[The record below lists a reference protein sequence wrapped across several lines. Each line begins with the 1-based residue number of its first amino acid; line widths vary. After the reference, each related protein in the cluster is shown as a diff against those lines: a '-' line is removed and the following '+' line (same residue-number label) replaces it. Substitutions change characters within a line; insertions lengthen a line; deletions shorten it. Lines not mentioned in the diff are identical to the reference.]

1 MSYLDEISD
10 GGYYLNAFSNLLKRR
25 QMENAAQNQMVSSG
39 GQMPQMMMGGGGD
52 GRSSNPGW
60 DSMTNTQKAAYYSDN
75 PTMAAVTQFGQQALN
90 YAPFGVGMAMQ
101 AQKAMFP
108 DFAREQGMVNRGIDP
123 ATGLQVGGYSSL
135 QAPNLQSFDTPTP
148 TPTGLYGDDFAGMPA
163 PAKPDNFLA
172 SLLSGIL
179 RSSNVSLT
187 PAPVESREATP
198 VGFSSP
204 AVNFGKES
212 SIPTGG
218 IVSPGVALSRDDRIN
233 AVGSMAGGYG
243 GGAGAPG
250 ANSDGF
256 GGGDAGF
263 GGGSKAFNQ
272 GGMVNA
278 QHLMGR
284 APAPDD
290 GYGALQGGEY
300 VITKAAVEK
309 YGKRMMDAINNG
321 TFR

>member
-1 MSYLDEISD
+1 MSYLDEISG
-10 GGYYLNAFSNLLKRR
+10 GGYYLNAFNNLLKRR

-39 GQMPQMMMGGGGD
+39 GQMPQMMGGGGD

-60 DSMTNTQKAAYYSDN
+60 DAMSNAQKAGYYSDN
-75 PTMAAVTQFGQQALN
+75 PTMAAVTQFGQKAIG
-90 YAPFGVGMAMQ
+90 YAPFGVGLAMK
-101 AQKAMFP
+101 AQELMFP
-108 DFAREQGMVNRGIDP
+108 QFVAEQASVARGIDP
-123 ATGLQVGGYSSL
+123 STGLQVGGYGSQPGPSGI
-135 QAPNLQSFDTPTP
+135 
-148 TPTGLYGDDFAGMPA
+148 TPTGLYGDQFAGMPA
-163 PAKPDNFLA
+163 PAKPDNFFA

-179 RSSNVSLT
+179 PSSNVTLD
-187 PAPVESREATP
+187 PAPVETREATP

-204 AVNFGKES
+204 TSNFGKES

-218 IVSPGVALSRDDRIN
+218 IVSPGMD
-233 AVGSMAGGYG
+233 AGVYG

-250 ANSDGF
+250 ANADGF

-263 GGGSKAFNQ
+263 GGGSQAFNQ
-272 GGMVNA
+272 GGMVTPER
-278 QHLMGR
+278 LMGR

-300 VITKAAVEK
+300 VITKAAVER
-309 YGKRMMDAINNG
+309 YGKAMMDAINNG

>member
-1 MSYLDEISD
+1 MPKMR
-10 GGYYLNAFSNLLKRR
+10 GG
-25 QMENAAQNQMVSSG
+25 SG
-39 GQMPQMMMGGGGD
+39 GGNEREPTAF
-52 GRSSNPGW
+52 
-60 DSMTNTQKAAYYSDN
+60 DSMSNTQKAGYYSDN
-75 PTMAAVTQFGQQALN
+75 PTMAAVTQFGQKALG
-90 YAPFGVGMAMQ
+90 YAPFGIGLAMK
-101 AQKAMFP
+101 AQELMFP
-108 DFAREQGMVNRGIDP
+108 QFVAEQASVARGIDP
-123 ATGLQVGGYSSL
+123 ATGLQVGGYGSQPGTSGI
-135 QAPNLQSFDTPTP
+135 
-148 TPTGLYGDDFAGMPA
+148 TPTGLYGDQFAGMPA

-179 RSSNVSLT
+179 PSSSVSLN

-204 AVNFGKES
+204 TANFGKES

-218 IVSPGVALSRDDRIN
+218 MVSPGMVAN
-233 AVGSMAGGYG
+233 AYGGYG
-243 GGAGAPG
+243 
-250 ANSDGF
+250 DGM
-256 GGGDAGF
+256 GGGGGGSYGGPGGAGF
-263 GGGSKAFNQ
+263 GGGSQAFNQ
-272 GGMVNA
+272 GGMVHS

>member
-1 MSYLDEISD
+1 MN
-10 GGYYLNAFSNLLKRR
+10 YYLNAFNEMLRKR
-25 QMENAAQNQMVSSG
+25 QENQMPKMRGGSG
-39 GQMPQMMMGGGGD
+39 GGNEREPTAF
-52 GRSSNPGW
+52 
-60 DSMTNTQKAAYYSDN
+60 DSMSNTQKAGYYSDN
-75 PTMAAVTQFGQQALN
+75 PTMAAVTQFGQKALG
-90 YAPFGVGMAMQ
+90 YAPFGIGLAMK
-101 AQKAMFP
+101 AQELMFP
-108 DFAREQGMVNRGIDP
+108 QFVAEQASVARGIDP
-123 ATGLQVGGYSSL
+123 ATGLQVGGYGSQPGTSGI
-135 QAPNLQSFDTPTP
+135 
-148 TPTGLYGDDFAGMPA
+148 TPTGLYGDQFAGMPA

-179 RSSNVSLT
+179 PSSSVSLN

-204 AVNFGKES
+204 TANFGKES

-218 IVSPGVALSRDDRIN
+218 MVSPGMVAN
-233 AVGSMAGGYG
+233 AYGGYG
-243 GGAGAPG
+243 
-250 ANSDGF
+250 DGM
-256 GGGDAGF
+256 GGGGGGSYGGPGGAGF
-263 GGGSKAFNQ
+263 GGGSQAFNQ